1 MYINRVKLE
10 KKMKM
15 KQIKP
20 KTNRKIT
27 RSIRTALQSQ
37 WLMLVK
43 SNLIR
48 IANN

>member
-20 KTNRKIT
+20 KTNRKTT
-27 RSIRTALQSQ
+27 RSFGQL
-37 WLMLVK
+37 
-43 SNLIR
+43 SNSMGKY
-48 IANN
+48 